1 MRVLTLGHRG
11 CRGKLENTLPAFKR
25 ALRWAD
31 GVEMDVRVTGD
42 GKLVVHHDEGFWGD
56 GNYHLVSELTFKDLK
71 RLHPLGK
78 LVPSVEEVIRTV
90 SGFFD
95 FDIKEPEA
103 VEPLLNLVEKNS
115 LFASSVFSADNPDV
129 VKELISECPDCRVG
143 FSIIGYSSAVVLPT
157 LKGLYSVHVPID
169 AVSYVGFRNL
179 TAILRAVRKKE
190 LKIFLWNYRM
200 DELTWVPRLL
210 PFVDA
215 VISDDPARLRKAFM
229 NDAY

>member
-1 MRVLTLGHRG
+1 MEVLTLGHRG
-11 CRGKLENTLPAFKR
+11 VRGKLENTVPAFKR

-31 GVEMDVRVTGD
+31 GVEMDVRVAVD
-42 GKLVVHHDEGFWGD
+42 GKLVVHHDGGFWSN
-56 GNYHLVSELTFKDLK
+56 GNYYLVSELTFKDLK

-78 LVPSVEEVIRTV
+78 LVPSVKEVIRSV

-95 FDIKEPEA
+95 FDVKEPEA
-103 VEPLLNLVEKNS
+103 VEPLLSLVEKNS
-115 LFASSVFSADNPDV
+115 LFASSVFSADNPDI
-129 VKELISECPDCRVG
+129 VKKLISECPDCRVG
-143 FSIIGYSSAVVLPT
+143 FSITGYSNAIVLPT
-157 LKGLYSVHVPID
+157 LRGLYSVHVPID

-179 TAILRAVRKKE
+179 VAILRTARKRG

-200 DELTWVPRLL
+200 DELTWVPRFL